1 MIHEKVYVGHT
12 KNVLS
17 LVDKQLIISNVCTTF
32 GQHVKY
38 IVCFHNEQ
46 IMK

>member
-12 KNVLS
+12 KNLS
-17 LVDKQLIISNVCTTF
+17 LVDEQLIISDVCTMF